1 MADLGEKVAQVE
13 GLVDKRLKFLGLW
26 FTYTSLVAAFALI
39 STIVGSLYGGFL
51 MYQKVEGIAN
61 LDLGAIQSSMEAT
74 SADVLRVEEVAKEI
88 KVELKEDLARLRT
101 AQYNLENRLD
111 TKLQSVDVRITTM
124 DNKLDKFDI
133 QMDDMEE
140 KLMKVSEIAKM
151 LSMSLRATYRFISKT
166 EDFPEG
172 INLGVR
178 MKRWKRSEILEWIE
192 KKSDGES

>member
-1 MADLGEKVAQVE
+1 MALTTDLGEKVAEIE
-13 GLVDKRLKFLGLW
+13 GLVDKRLKLGSLR
-26 FTYTSLVAAFALI
+26 FTYTQLVGAFALL

-101 AQYNLENRLD
+101 AQYNLENRID
-111 TKLQSVDVRITTM
+111 SKLQSIDVRITTM

-133 QMDDMEE
+133 QLDDTEE
-140 KLMKVSEIAKM
+140 KLMKRIQQSLDNP
-151 LSMSLRATYRFISKT
+151 LS
-166 EDFPEG
+166 
-172 INLGVR
+172 N
-178 MKRWKRSEILEWIE
+178 
-192 KKSDGES
+192 

>member
-1 MADLGEKVAQVE
+1 MTTDLGDKVAEIE
-13 GLVDKRLKFLGLW
+13 GLVDKRLKLGSLR
-26 FTYTSLVAAFALI
+26 FTYTQLVGAFALL

-61 LDLGAIQSSMEAT
+61 LDLGAIQASMEAT

-140 KLMKVSEIAKM
+140 KLMKRIQQ
-151 LSMSLRATYRFISKT
+151 SLDNPLA
-166 EDFPEG
+166 
-172 INLGVR
+172 N
-178 MKRWKRSEILEWIE
+178 
-192 KKSDGES
+192 

>member
-1 MADLGEKVAQVE
+1 MTTDLGDKVAEIE
-13 GLVDKRLKFLGLW
+13 GLVDKRLKIGSLR
-26 FTYTSLVAAFALI
+26 FTYTQLVGAFALL
-39 STIVGSLYGGFL
+39 STIIGSLYGAFL

-61 LDLGAIQSSMEAT
+61 LDLDAIAGQMAKT
-74 SADVLRVEEVAKEI
+74 SADVLRVETVAKEI

-140 KLMKVSEIAKM
+140 KLMKRIQQSLDNP
-151 LSMSLRATYRFISKT
+151 LS
-166 EDFPEG
+166 
-172 INLGVR
+172 N
-178 MKRWKRSEILEWIE
+178 
-192 KKSDGES
+192 

>member
-1 MADLGEKVAQVE
+1 MDLTTDLGDKVAEIE
-13 GLVDKRLKFLGLW
+13 GLVDRRLKLGSLR
-26 FTYTSLVAAFALI
+26 FTYTQLVGAFALL

-101 AQYNLENRLD
+101 AQYNLENRID
-111 TKLQSVDVRITTM
+111 SKLQSIDVRITTM

-133 QMDDMEE
+133 QLDDTEE
-140 KLMKVSEIAKM
+140 KLMKRIQQSLDNP
-151 LSMSLRATYRFISKT
+151 LS
-166 EDFPEG
+166 
-172 INLGVR
+172 N
-178 MKRWKRSEILEWIE
+178 
-192 KKSDGES
+192 

>member
-1 MADLGEKVAQVE
+1 MTTDLGEKVAEIE
-13 GLVDKRLKFLGLW
+13 GLVDKRLKLGSLR
-26 FTYTSLVAAFALI
+26 FTYTQLVGAFALL

-101 AQYNLENRLD
+101 AQYNLENRID
-111 TKLQSVDVRITTM
+111 SKLQSIDVRITTM

-133 QMDDMEE
+133 QLDDTEE
-140 KLMKVSEIAKM
+140 KLMKRIQQSLDNP
-151 LSMSLRATYRFISKT
+151 LS
-166 EDFPEG
+166 
-172 INLGVR
+172 N
-178 MKRWKRSEILEWIE
+178 
-192 KKSDGES
+192 

>member
-1 MADLGEKVAQVE
+1 MDLTTDLGDKVAEIE
-13 GLVDKRLKFLGLW
+13 GLVDKRLKLGSLR
-26 FTYTSLVAAFALI
+26 FTYTQLVGAFALL

-61 LDLGAIQSSMEAT
+61 LDLDAIAGQMAKT
-74 SADVLRVEEVAKEI
+74 SADVLRVETVAKEI

-140 KLMKVSEIAKM
+140 KLMKRIQQSLDNP
-151 LSMSLRATYRFISKT
+151 LS
-166 EDFPEG
+166 
-172 INLGVR
+172 N
-178 MKRWKRSEILEWIE
+178 
-192 KKSDGES
+192 

>member
-1 MADLGEKVAQVE
+1 MVLTTDLGEKVAEIE
-13 GLVDKRLKFLGLW
+13 GLVDKRLKLGSLR
-26 FTYTSLVAAFALI
+26 FTYTQLVGAFALL

-61 LDLGAIQSSMEAT
+61 LDLDAIAGQMAKT
-74 SADVLRVEEVAKEI
+74 SADVLRVETVAKEI

-140 KLMKVSEIAKM
+140 KLMKRIQQSLDNP
-151 LSMSLRATYRFISKT
+151 LS
-166 EDFPEG
+166 
-172 INLGVR
+172 N
-178 MKRWKRSEILEWIE
+178 
-192 KKSDGES
+192 

>member
-1 MADLGEKVAQVE
+1 MVLTTDLGEKVAEIE
-13 GLVDKRLKFLGLW
+13 GLVDKRLKLGSLR
-26 FTYTSLVAAFALI
+26 FTYTQLVGAFALL

-61 LDLGAIQSSMEAT
+61 LDLGAIQASMEAT

-140 KLMKVSEIAKM
+140 KLMKRIQQSLDNP
-151 LSMSLRATYRFISKT
+151 LS
-166 EDFPEG
+166 
-172 INLGVR
+172 N
-178 MKRWKRSEILEWIE
+178 
-192 KKSDGES
+192 

>member
-1 MADLGEKVAQVE
+1 LTTDLGEKVAEIE
-13 GLVDKRLKFLGLW
+13 GLVDKRLKLGSLR
-26 FTYTSLVAAFALI
+26 FTYTQLVGAFALL

-61 LDLGAIQSSMEAT
+61 LDLDAIAGQMAKT
-74 SADVLRVEEVAKEI
+74 SADVLRVETVAKEI

-140 KLMKVSEIAKM
+140 KLMKRIQQ
-151 LSMSLRATYRFISKT
+151 SLDNPLA
-166 EDFPEG
+166 
-172 INLGVR
+172 N
-178 MKRWKRSEILEWIE
+178 
-192 KKSDGES
+192 

>member
-1 MADLGEKVAQVE
+1 LTTDLGDKVAEIE
-13 GLVDKRLKFLGLW
+13 GLVDKRLKIGSLR
-26 FTYTSLVAAFALI
+26 FTYTQLVGAFALL
-39 STIVGSLYGGFL
+39 STIIGSLYGAFL

-61 LDLGAIQSSMEAT
+61 LDLDAIAGQMAKT
-74 SADVLRVEEVAKEI
+74 SADVLRVETVAKEI

-140 KLMKVSEIAKM
+140 KLMKRIQQSLDNP
-151 LSMSLRATYRFISKT
+151 LS
-166 EDFPEG
+166 
-172 INLGVR
+172 N
-178 MKRWKRSEILEWIE
+178 
-192 KKSDGES
+192 

>member
-1 MADLGEKVAQVE
+1 MVLTTDLGEKVAEIE
-13 GLVDKRLKFLGLW
+13 GLVDKRLKIGSLR
-26 FTYTSLVAAFALI
+26 FTYTQLVGAFALL
-39 STIVGSLYGGFL
+39 STIIGSLYGGFL

-61 LDLGAIQSSMEAT
+61 LDLDAIAGQMAKT
-74 SADVLRVEEVAKEI
+74 SADVLRVETVAKEI

-140 KLMKVSEIAKM
+140 KLMKRIQQSLDNP
-151 LSMSLRATYRFISKT
+151 LS
-166 EDFPEG
+166 
-172 INLGVR
+172 N
-178 MKRWKRSEILEWIE
+178 
-192 KKSDGES
+192 

>member
-1 MADLGEKVAQVE
+1 MVLTTDLCEKVAEIE
-13 GLVDKRLKFLGLW
+13 GLVDKRLKIGSLR
-26 FTYTSLVAAFALI
+26 FTYTQLVGAFALL
-39 STIVGSLYGGFL
+39 STIIGSLYGGFL

-61 LDLGAIQSSMEAT
+61 LDLDAIAGQMAKT
-74 SADVLRVEEVAKEI
+74 SADVLRVETVAKEI

-140 KLMKVSEIAKM
+140 KLMKRIQQSLDNP
-151 LSMSLRATYRFISKT
+151 LS
-166 EDFPEG
+166 
-172 INLGVR
+172 N
-178 MKRWKRSEILEWIE
+178 
-192 KKSDGES
+192 

>member
-1 MADLGEKVAQVE
+1 MADLGEKVAEIE
-13 GLVDKRLKFLGLW
+13 GLVDKRLKIGSLR
-26 FTYTSLVAAFALI
+26 FTYTQLVGAFALL

-101 AQYNLENRLD
+101 AQYNLENRID
-111 TKLQSVDVRITTM
+111 SKLQSIDVRITTM

-133 QMDDMEE
+133 QLDETEE
-140 KLMKVSEIAKM
+140 KM
-151 LSMSLRATYRFISKT
+151 
-166 EDFPEG
+166 
-172 INLGVR
+172 
-178 MKRWKRSEILEWIE
+178 MKRIQQSL
-192 KKSDGES
+192 DNPLAN

>member
-1 MADLGEKVAQVE
+1 MVLTTDLGEKVAEIE
-13 GLVDKRLKFLGLW
+13 GLVDKRLKIGSLR
-26 FTYTSLVAAFALI
+26 FTYTQLVGAFALL

-101 AQYNLENRLD
+101 AQYNLENRID
-111 TKLQSVDVRITTM
+111 SKLQSIDVRITTM

-133 QMDDMEE
+133 QLDDTEE
-140 KLMKVSEIAKM
+140 KLMKRIQQSLDNP
-151 LSMSLRATYRFISKT
+151 LS
-166 EDFPEG
+166 
-172 INLGVR
+172 N
-178 MKRWKRSEILEWIE
+178 
-192 KKSDGES
+192 